1 MESLAQSV
9 LKLYMEMDINL
20 YDKCSRE
27 RQDKMKDKEIM
38 REQAAAKWDEITKLA
53 AEKGLCSRRPILS
66 FWLETS
72 DCHILTRENR
82 IKSGY

>member
-53 AEKGLCSRRPILS
+53 AEKGVMLT
-66 FWLETS
+66 ET
-72 DCHILTRENR
+72 DIKLFGLRHLTATYSHE
-82 IKSGY
+82 KTE